1 MLETVN
7 RVITYIEQHQLLPEQ
22 GTIVVALSGG
32 ADSLCLLHL
41 LDQLCG
47 PGKRYPFIQLH
58 AAHLNHKLR
67 GKTGSHD
74 AIAVAHIVRSLHLP
88 ITIGAIDVLALAR
101 REHRSIEDAAR
112 VARYH
117 FLRSVALLQ
126 PQPATIAVAHHS
138 DDQVETLILHWLRG
152 GGIAS
157 MIGLQPH
164 QQDIIRPLLTLTHAE
179 TVSYCQYYGLQPLED
194 ESNSDTRFLR
204 NHVRHDLLPLLETIN
219 PGIRA
224 TLIRNAEVMQIDAAW
239 IEAQITTVW
248 PTVIVTEQD
257 KYISLRRD
265 ILLALPLSLQRHL
278 LRRVTA
284 RLSTGQ
290 SPLELRHYK
299 LIEQL
304 LQRESNGEEL
314 ALHLPEHIHML
325 RTGNTIVFTTRTNA
339 AVTHIIHSSREN
351 NAAILP
357 IPGHV
362 VVPGTAWLAR
372 AETISG
378 AQLQMAREALQHED
392 WQALWRVLASNRYG
406 VYIDGDSSGS
416 TLTVR
421 TRRAGDRMQPL
432 GMTQEKKVQD
442 ILVDSHIPR
451 SEREQI
457 PLFFSDTHCI
467 WLAGVALDNRARL
480 SSTTQTIIRLSI
492 VLLNRAEASSRPY
505 PD

>member
-47 PGKRYPFIQLH
+47 HGKRYPSIQLH
-58 AAHLNHKLR
+58 VAHLNHKLR

-74 AIAVAHIVRSLHLP
+74 AIAVARIARSLHLP
-88 ITIGAIDVLALAR
+88 ITVGAIDVPALAHHER
-101 REHRSIEDAAR
+101 RSIEDAAR

-117 FLRSVALLQ
+117 FLRSIALLQ
-126 PQPATIAVAHHS
+126 PQPASIAVAHHG

-152 GGIAS
+152 GGIVS
-157 MIGLQPH
+157 TIGLQPH
-164 QQDIIRPLLTLTHAE
+164 QQDVIRPLLALTH
-179 TVSYCQYYGLQPLED
+179 TDTLSYCQYYGLHPLED
-194 ESNSDTRFLR
+194 ESNNDTRFLR
-204 NHVRHDLLPLLETIN
+204 NHIRHDLLPLLEAIN

-224 TLIRNAEVMQIDAAW
+224 TLIRNAEVMQIDATW
-239 IEAQITTVW
+239 IETQVTDAW
-248 PTVIVTEQD
+248 PTAIITEQD

-278 LRRVTA
+278 LRRVSA
-284 RLSTGQ
+284 RLSAGQ

-299 LIEQL
+299 LIEEL
-304 LQRESNGEEL
+304 LQQENGGEEL
-314 ALHLPEHIHML
+314 ALHLPKHIQMI

-339 AVTHIIHSSREN
+339 VVTHIIHSSREN

-357 IPGHV
+357 IPGCV
-362 VVPGTAWLAR
+362 AVPETAWIAR

-378 AQLQMAREALQHED
+378 EQLQMARKALQHED
-392 WQALWRVLASNRYG
+392 WPTLWRVLASNRYG
-406 VYIDGDSSGS
+406 VYIDGDNSG
-416 TLTVR
+416 TVTVR

-442 ILVDSHIPR
+442 ILVDRHIPR

-467 WLAGVALDNRARL
+467 WLAGVALDNRVRL
-480 SSTTQTIIRLSI
+480 SSTTQTIVRLSI
-492 VLLNRAEASSRPY
+492 VPAEAL
-505 PD
+505 

>member
-7 RVITYIEQHQLLPEQ
+7 RVITYIEQHQMLPEQ

-47 PGKRYPFIQLH
+47 PGKRYSSIQLH
-58 AAHLNHKLR
+58 VAHLNHKLR
-67 GKTGSHD
+67 GKTASHD
-74 AIAVAHIVRSLHLP
+74 TIAVAHIARSLHLP
-88 ITIGAIDVLALAR
+88 ITIGVIDVPALAR
-101 REHRSIEDAAR
+101 RERRSIEDAAR

-126 PQPATIAVAHHS
+126 PQPASIAVAHHG

-157 MIGLQPH
+157 MVGLQPR
-164 QQDIIRPLLTLTHAE
+164 QQDIIRPLLAITHTETL
-179 TVSYCQYYGLQPLED
+179 SYCQHYGLHPLED

-204 NHVRHDLLPLLETIN
+204 NHIRHDLLPLLEAIN

-224 TLIRNAEVMQIDAAW
+224 TLTRNAEVMQIDAAW
-239 IEAQITTVW
+239 IEAQITATW
-248 PTVIVTEQD
+248 PTVIITEQD
-257 KYISLRRD
+257 RYISLRRD

-278 LRRVTA
+278 LRHISA
-284 RLSTGQ
+284 RLNTGQ

-299 LIEQL
+299 LIEEL

-314 ALHLPEHIHML
+314 ALHLPEHIHMI
-325 RTGNTIVFTTRTNA
+325 RTGNTIIFTTRTNA

-357 IPGHV
+357 IPGRV
-362 VVPGTAWLAR
+362 VVPGTTWLAS

-378 AQLQMAREALQHED
+378 EQLQMARKALQHED
-392 WQALWRVLASNRYG
+392 WRTLWRVLASNRYA
-406 VYIDGDSSGS
+406 VYIDGDSSG
-416 TLTVR
+416 TVKVR

-432 GMTQEKKVQD
+432 GMSQEKKVQD
-442 ILVDSHIPR
+442 ILVDKHIPR

-457 PLFFSDTHCI
+457 PLFFSDTHCV
-467 WLAGVALDNRARL
+467 WLAGVSLDNRVRL
-480 SSTTQTIIRLSI
+480 SSTTQTIVRLSI
-492 VLLNRAEASSRPY
+492 VPNESL
-505 PD
+505 